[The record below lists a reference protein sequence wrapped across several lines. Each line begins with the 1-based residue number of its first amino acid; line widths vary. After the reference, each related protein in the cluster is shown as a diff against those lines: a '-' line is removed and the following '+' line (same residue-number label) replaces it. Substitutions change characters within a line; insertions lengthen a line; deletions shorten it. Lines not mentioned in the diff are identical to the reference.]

1 MRDAAWCCLRY
12 PPLELAGYFPEPL
25 RGFEV
30 HVLAAVF
37 LHDSYHS
44 VHSLWMAMTALF
56 FVDATA
62 R

>member
-1 MRDAAWCCLRY
+1 
-12 PPLELAGYFPEPL
+12 
-25 RGFEV
+25 
-30 HVLAAVF
+30 VF